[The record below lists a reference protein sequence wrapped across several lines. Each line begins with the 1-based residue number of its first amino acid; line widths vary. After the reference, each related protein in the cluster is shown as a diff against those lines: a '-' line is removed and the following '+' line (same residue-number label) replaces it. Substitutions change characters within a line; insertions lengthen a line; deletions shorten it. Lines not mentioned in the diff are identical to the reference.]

1 MRPPARNPVRNSVR
15 TMTPAMKPFAAIA
28 TGAAVTAVATVAA
41 RRPAGLAS
49 GRRQTGLSLIEVM
62 VTIAISLVLMA
73 GLIELFV
80 ANKQGYRIQEGISR
94 LNEDSRYAMTQI
106 QHHMRMAS
114 HWGGG
119 RTANFQGTP
128 PTVAGDCAFPAPPG
142 SAAHV
147 RGLQAFERAQLS
159 AGTGCAANRDETVV
173 DSHVLV
179 ARFANAAQVADAS
192 LQPNRI
198 YVRSRIEHAARIFH
212 NAGGFN
218 LSTAFPAGAGLGAAA
233 AANHAYEQVIYYL
246 RQCTDPGADGDC
258 DTADDGDD
266 DPILRRLR
274 LVNAGMVAEDVAQ
287 DVEHFRLLFML
298 DPTGAGD
305 RIEYLAPSL
314 VASATNYGDDPW
326 QAVRGAYVQL
336 LIRVPEVDLGADD
349 TTTYAFLSG
358 PSYLPCGR
366 DASNNQQDCPLRNY
380 RRRLLTALVHLRN
393 HALGGAS
400 ATP

>member
-1 MRPPARNPVRNSVR
+1 VRNPAQNSVR
-15 TMTPAMKPFAAIA
+15 TMKRTMKPFAAIA
-28 TGAAVTAVATVAA
+28 GIAGIAAIAA
-41 RRPAGLAS
+41 RCPAGRAS
-49 GRRQTGLSLIEVM
+49 GRRQAGLSLIEVM

-94 LNEDSRYAMTQI
+94 LNEDSRYAMTQL

-119 RTANFQGTP
+119 GSADFQGTP
-128 PTVAGDCAFPAPPG
+128 PTIAGDCAFPAPPG
-142 SAAHV
+142 PAGYV
-147 RGLQAFERAQLS
+147 RGLLAFERAQL
-159 AGTGCAANRDETVV
+159 GTSPGCAAAANETAV

-179 ARFANAAQVADAS
+179 ARFANAAQVPDAS
-192 LQPNRI
+192 LQSNRV

-212 NAGGFN
+212 NVGGFN
-218 LSTAFPAGAGLGAAA
+218 LSTAFPSGAGLGAAA
-233 AANHAYEQVIYYL
+233 AANHTYEQVIYYL
-246 RQCTDPGADGDC
+246 RRCPDPGADGDC
-258 DTADDGDD
+258 NTADDGDD

-287 DVEHFRLLFML
+287 GVEHFRLLFML

-305 RIEYLAPSL
+305 RIEYLAPAL
-314 VASATNYGDDPW
+314 VASATAYGDDPW

-336 LIRVPEVDLGADD
+336 LIRVPEVDIGADD
-349 TTTYAFLSG
+349 TTEYAFLSG

-366 DASNNQQDCPLRNY
+366 DASNNQVDCTLRNY
-380 RRRLLTALVHLRN
+380 RRRLLTALVQLRN
-393 HALGGAS
+393 HALGGAA